1 MIDFDKLFTEYM
13 HEWMENNSDLT
24 ADEMEERAA
33 TMFEDWQNV
42 VYEEL
47 GGISPKQY
55 FEKITDK
62 NALIKMLV
70 DASKNGVSPSV
81 LLLDRIVDAGCEEEL
96 VSIIKGEY
104 DAEVKIEAINL
115 LFETGADHPVDE
127 YVSII
132 ADKNSDEG
140 LRELCVEVLAT
151 EPDAVSAKLF
161 DLIPSADYEL
171 KGLIAEILVGAKQDE
186 RTYALL
192 EDLFKNGNN
201 VPLYAG
207 FIGKYGDER
216 AMTYL
221 YKALDDCNYVD
232 FTEIRN
238 AIEQLGGTV
247 DDEYRDF
254 SSDPYYKALKNLK

>member
-1 MIDFDKLFTEYM
+1 MIDFDQLFTTYM
-13 HEWMENNSDLT
+13 QEWMEKNSSLT
-24 ADEMEERAA
+24 PDEMEESAL
-33 TMFEDWQNV
+33 TLFDEWKNV

-55 FEKITDK
+55 FEKITDPSELV
-62 NALIKMLV
+62 NMLV
-70 DASKNGVSPSV
+70 SVANEGSSPSA
-81 LLLDRIVDAGCEEEL
+81 LLLDRIAEVDCKEQL
-96 VSIIKGEY
+96 Y
-104 DAEVKIEAINL
+104 DVISGDYSAEVKIEAINL
-115 LFETGADHPVDE
+115 LFETGATHPLDK
-127 YVSII
+127 YVSIL
-132 ADKNSDEG
+132 ANESEDEG
-140 LRELCVEVLAT
+140 LRELCVEVSCQYAD
-151 EPDAVSAKLF
+151 EVSALLYA
-161 DLIPSADYEL
+161 LIPTASYPL
-171 KGLIAEILVGAKQDE
+171 KGLIAEILVNAKKDE

-207 FIGKYGDER
+207 FVGKYGDER

-221 YKALDDCNYVD
+221 YPALDNCNYVD